1 MGSKVKKSTL
11 NAKLKIYNLLQS
23 SGELM
28 EVFELGVLNGVS
40 KVILEED

>member
-11 NAKLKIYNLLQS
+11 NAKLKIYNLFQS